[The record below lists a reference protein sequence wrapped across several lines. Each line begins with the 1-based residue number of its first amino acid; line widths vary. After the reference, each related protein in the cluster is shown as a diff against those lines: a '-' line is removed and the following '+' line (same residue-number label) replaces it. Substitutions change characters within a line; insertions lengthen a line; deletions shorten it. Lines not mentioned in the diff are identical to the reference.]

1 MALNIIG
8 IGLNDEKDITLKGLE
23 LVKKSDAV
31 YLESY
36 TAFLNCN
43 AEKLEKLYGK
53 KIILADRELVEQ
65 RAEETILKDAKSK
78 EVSFIVVGD
87 PMSATTHI
95 DLMLRAKELGIK
107 VNIVNNASVLTAVG
121 ITGLQLYKFGRTA
134 SLPYPQENFK
144 PESAYDIIMS
154 NLKNNLHTLI
164 LLDLN
169 LKEKSSMS
177 VNEAIKILLAIEEKR
192 KEKIFTKETLIV
204 GCARLGGDYKIKFGK
219 VKKLEKEDFGKGMQ
233 CLIIPSKMHFK
244 EEEALG
250 LYRI

>member
-36 TAFLNCN
+36 TAFLNCDV
-43 AEKLEKLYGK
+43 EKLYGK
-53 KIILADRELVEQ
+53 KIILADREMVEQ
-65 RAEETILKDAKSK
+65 KAEETILKDAKSK
-78 EVSFIVVGD
+78 EVSFLVVGD

-107 VNIVNNASVLTAVG
+107 VNVVNNASVLTAVG

-134 SLPYPQENFK
+134 SLPYPQESFK
-144 PESAYDIIMS
+144 PESAYDIIKE
-154 NLKNNLHTLI
+154 NLKSNLHTLI

-204 GCARLGGDYKIKFGK
+204 GCARLGGDSKIKFGK
-219 VKKLEKEDFGKGMQ
+219 VKEMEKEDFGKGMQ
-233 CLIIPSKMHFK
+233 CIIVPSKMHFK
-244 EEEALG
+244 EEEALE
-250 LYRI
+250 LYKIVQ